1 MLHTISWMVT
11 REPEEARDRVHT
23 RILTWFLIGGVA
35 GGALMGAM
43 IAVVAGELFTV
54 IGSRTMI
61 FVAVAAVVAFAYAGR
76 AANLWHLPKP
86 QLPHQVPEAWRNIF
100 GLRFASFIYA
110 GGLGMIYLTRLGS
123 LAAYP
128 LALLLLGA
136 GRTPLAIIEMMAA
149 VGLVRAST
157 ALVLPVKGLDRMSGD
172 AVPTWLQKH
181 SKGMQRA
188 EVLVLVGL
196 ILLPIGMLLNRY
208 FI

>member
-11 REPEEARDRVHT
+11 REPEEARDRARP

-61 FVAVAAVVAFAYAGR
+61 FVVVAAVVAFAYAGR

-157 ALVLPVKGLDRMSGD
+157 VLVLPVRGLDRMSGD

>member
-11 REPEEARDRVHT
+11 REPEEARDRARA

-54 IGSRTMI
+54 IGSWTMI
-61 FVAVAAVVAFAYAGR
+61 FVAVAVVVAFAYAGR

-157 ALVLPVKGLDRMSGD
+157 VLVLPVRGLDRMSGD

>member
-11 REPEEARDRVHT
+11 REPEEARDRVRA

-43 IAVVAGELFTV
+43 IAVAAGELFTV
-54 IGSRTMI
+54 IGSRTTI
-61 FVAVAAVVAFAYAGR
+61 FVAIAAVVASAYAGR

-157 ALVLPVKGLDRMSGD
+157 SLALPVRGLDRLSGD

-181 SKGMQRA
+181 AKGMQRA

-196 ILLPIGMLLNRY
+196 ILLPILMLFNRY

>member
-11 REPEEARDRVHT
+11 REPEEARDRARA

-61 FVAVAAVVAFAYAGR
+61 FVVVAAVVAFAYAGR

-157 ALVLPVKGLDRMSGD
+157 ALVLPVRGLDRMSGD

>member
-11 REPEEARDRVHT
+11 REPEEARDSVRA

-43 IAVVAGELFTV
+43 IAVAAGELFHV
-54 IGSRTMI
+54 IGSRTTTFAAI
-61 FVAVAAVVAFAYAGR
+61 AAVVASAYAGR

-86 QLPHQVPEAWRNIF
+86 QLPHQVPEAWRNLF

-110 GGLGMIYLTRLGS
+110 GGLGMIYFTRLGS

-128 LALLLLGA
+128 LALLLLGM

-157 ALVLPVKGLDRMSGD
+157 ALVLPVRGLDRMSGD

-181 SKGMQRA
+181 SKAVQRG

-196 ILLPIGMLLNRY
+196 ILLPIGMLVNRY

>member
-1 MLHTISWMVT
+1 
-11 REPEEARDRVHT
+11 
-23 RILTWFLIGGVA
+23 
-35 GGALMGAM
+35 MGAM
-43 IAVVAGELFTV
+43 IAVAAGELFTV
-54 IGSRTMI
+54 IGSRTTI
-61 FVAVAAVVAFAYAGR
+61 FVAIAAVVASAYAGR

-157 ALVLPVKGLDRMSGD
+157 ALVLPVRGLDRMSGD

>member
-11 REPEEARDRVHT
+11 REPEGARDRVRA
-23 RILTWFLIGGVA
+23 RIVTWFLIGGIA

-43 IAVVAGELFTV
+43 IAVVARELFNV
-54 IGSRTMI
+54 IGSRTTI
-61 FVAVAAVVAFAYAGR
+61 FVAIAAVVASAYAGR

-110 GGLGMIYLTRLGS
+110 GGLGMIYFTRLGS

-136 GRTPLAIIEMMAA
+136 GRTPIAIIETMAA

-157 ALVLPVKGLDRMSGD
+157 VLVLPVRGLDRMSGD

-181 SKGMQRA
+181 SKAMQRG

-196 ILLPIGMLLNRY
+196 LLLPIGMLLNRY

>member
-1 MLHTISWMVT
+1 MVT
-11 REPEEARDRVHT
+11 REPEGARDRVRA
-23 RILTWFLIGGVA
+23 RIVTWFLIGGIA

-43 IAVVAGELFTV
+43 IAVVARELFNV
-54 IGSRTMI
+54 IGSRTTI
-61 FVAVAAVVAFAYAGR
+61 FVAIAAVVASAYAGR

-110 GGLGMIYLTRLGS
+110 GGLGMIYFTRLGS

-128 LALLLLGA
+128 LALLLLGM

-157 ALVLPVKGLDRMSGD
+157 ALVLPVRGLDRMSGD

-181 SKGMQRA
+181 SKAMQRG

-196 ILLPIGMLLNRY
+196 LLLPIGMLLNRY

>member
-11 REPEEARDRVHT
+11 REPEEARDRARA

-61 FVAVAAVVAFAYAGR
+61 FVVVAAVVAFAYAGR

-157 ALVLPVKGLDRMSGD
+157 VLVLPVRGLDRMSGD

>member
-11 REPEEARDRVHT
+11 REPEEARDRVRA

-43 IAVVAGELFTV
+43 VAAAAGELFTV
-54 IGSRTMI
+54 IGSRTTI
-61 FVAVAAVVAFAYAGR
+61 FVAIAAVVASAYAGR

-157 ALVLPVKGLDRMSGD
+157 ALVLPVRGLDRMSGD

-181 SKGMQRA
+181 AKGMQRA

-196 ILLPIGMLLNRY
+196 VLLPIAVLLNRY

>member
-11 REPEEARDRVHT
+11 REPEKARDRVRA

-43 IAVVAGELFTV
+43 IAAAAGELFTV
-54 IGSRTMI
+54 IGSRTTI
-61 FVAVAAVVAFAYAGR
+61 FVAIAAVVASAYAGR
-76 AANLWHLPKP
+76 AAGLWHLPKP

-128 LALLLLGA
+128 LALLLLGM

-157 ALVLPVKGLDRMSGD
+157 ALVLPVRGLDRMSGD

-196 ILLPIGMLLNRY
+196 ILLPIGMLLTRY
-208 FI
+208 LT

>member
-1 MLHTISWMVT
+1 MVT
-11 REPEEARDRVHT
+11 REPEEARDRVRA

-43 IAVVAGELFTV
+43 IAVVARELFNV
-54 IGSRTMI
+54 VGSRTTI
-61 FVAVAAVVAFAYAGR
+61 FVAIAAVVASAYAGR

-110 GGLGMIYLTRLGS
+110 GGLGMIYFTRLGS

-128 LALLLLGA
+128 LALLLLGM

-157 ALVLPVKGLDRMSGD
+157 ALVLPVRGLDRMSGD
-172 AVPTWLQKH
+172 AVPAWFQEH

-196 ILLPIGMLLNRY
+196 ILLPISMLLNRY

>member
-11 REPEEARDRVHT
+11 REPEEARDRARA

-61 FVAVAAVVAFAYAGR
+61 FVVVAAVVAFAYAGR

-157 ALVLPVKGLDRMSGD
+157 VLVLPVRGLDRMSSD

>member
-11 REPEEARDRVHT
+11 REPEEARDRARA

-100 GLRFASFIYA
+100 GPSFASFIYA
-110 GGLGMIYLTRLGS
+110 GGLGMIYFTRLGS

-149 VGLVRAST
+149 VGLARAST
-157 ALVLPVKGLDRMSGD
+157 ALVLPARGLDRMSGD

-181 SKGMQRA
+181 SKGVQRA

>member
-11 REPEEARDRVHT
+11 REPEESRDRVRA

-35 GGALMGAM
+35 GGALMGAI
-43 IAVVAGELFTV
+43 IAVAAGELSTV
-54 IGSRTMI
+54 IGSRMTI
-61 FVAVAAVVAFAYAGR
+61 FAAIAAVVASAYAGR

-86 QLPHQVPEAWRNIF
+86 QLRHQVPEAWRNVF
-100 GLRFASFIYA
+100 GPRFASFIYA

-157 ALVLPVKGLDRMSGD
+157 ALVLPVRGLDRMSGD
-172 AVPTWLQKH
+172 AVPTWLQNH

-188 EVLVLVGL
+188 EILVLVGL

-208 FI
+208 YI

>member
-11 REPEEARDRVHT
+11 REPEEARDRARA

-35 GGALMGAM
+35 GGALMGGM
-43 IAVVAGELFTV
+43 IAVCAGELFTV
-54 IGSRTMI
+54 IGSQTTI
-61 FVAVAAVVAFAYAGR
+61 FTAIAAVVASAYAGR

-157 ALVLPVKGLDRMSGD
+157 SLVLPVRGLDRMSGD

-181 SKGMQRA
+181 SEAVQRA
-188 EVLVLVGL
+188 EVLVLIGL
-196 ILLPIGMLLNRY
+196 LLLPIGMLLNRY

>member
-1 MLHTISWMVT
+1 MVT
-11 REPEEARDRVHT
+11 REPEEARDRVRA

-43 IAVVAGELFTV
+43 IAVAAGELFTV
-54 IGSRTMI
+54 IGSRTTI
-61 FVAVAAVVAFAYAGR
+61 FVATAAVVASAYAGR

-110 GGLGMIYLTRLGS
+110 GGLGMIYFTRLGS

-128 LALLLLGA
+128 LALLLLGM

-157 ALVLPVKGLDRMSGD
+157 ALVLPVRGLDRMSGD

-181 SKGMQRA
+181 SKAVQRA

>member
-11 REPEEARDRVHT
+11 REPEEARDRVRA

-43 IAVVAGELFTV
+43 IAVAAGELFTV
-54 IGSRTMI
+54 IGSRTTI
-61 FVAVAAVVAFAYAGR
+61 FVAIAAVVASAYAGR

-110 GGLGMIYLTRLGS
+110 GGLGMIYFTRLGS

-128 LALLLLGA
+128 LALLLLGM
-136 GRTPLAIIEMMAA
+136 GRIPLAIIEMMAA
-149 VGLVRAST
+149 VGLVRASA
-157 ALVLPVKGLDRMSGD
+157 ALVLPVRGLDRMSGD

-181 SKGMQRA
+181 SKAMQRG

-196 ILLPIGMLLNRY
+196 ILLPIGMLLTRY

>member
-1 MLHTISWMVT
+1 
-11 REPEEARDRVHT
+11 
-23 RILTWFLIGGVA
+23 
-35 GGALMGAM
+35 
-43 IAVVAGELFTV
+43 
-54 IGSRTMI
+54 
-61 FVAVAAVVAFAYAGR
+61 
-76 AANLWHLPKP
+76 
-86 QLPHQVPEAWRNIF
+86 
-100 GLRFASFIYA
+100 LRFASFIYA

-136 GRTPLAIIEMMAA
+136 GRTPLAIIEVMAA

-157 ALVLPVKGLDRMSGD
+157 ALVLPVRGLDRMSSD

-208 FI
+208 FV

>member
-11 REPEEARDRVHT
+11 REPEGARDRVRA
-23 RILTWFLIGGVA
+23 RIVTWFLIGGIA

-43 IAVVAGELFTV
+43 IAVVARELFNV
-54 IGSRTMI
+54 IGSRTTI
-61 FVAVAAVVAFAYAGR
+61 FVAIAAVVASAYAGR

-110 GGLGMIYLTRLGS
+110 GGLGMIYFTRLGS

-128 LALLLLGA
+128 LALLLLGM

-157 ALVLPVKGLDRMSGD
+157 ALVLPVRGLDRMSGD

-181 SKGMQRA
+181 SKAMQRG

-196 ILLPIGMLLNRY
+196 LLLPIGMLLNRY

>member
-1 MLHTISWMVT
+1 MVT
-11 REPEEARDRVHT
+11 REPEEARDRVRA

-54 IGSRTMI
+54 IGSGTTI
-61 FVAVAAVVAFAYAGR
+61 FVAIAAVVASAYAGR

-100 GLRFASFIYA
+100 GPRFASFTYA

-157 ALVLPVKGLDRMSGD
+157 ALVLPLRGLDRKSGD

-181 SKGMQRA
+181 SKGMQHA

-196 ILLPIGMLLNRY
+196 ILLPIGMLLKRY
-208 FI
+208 FM

>member
-11 REPEEARDRVHT
+11 REPEGARDRVRA
-23 RILTWFLIGGVA
+23 RIVTWFLIGGVA

-43 IAVVAGELFTV
+43 IAVAAGELFTV
-54 IGSRTMI
+54 IGSRTTI
-61 FVAVAAVVAFAYAGR
+61 FVAIAAIVASAYAGR

-100 GLRFASFIYA
+100 GLKFASFIYA

-136 GRTPLAIIEMMAA
+136 GGTPVAIIEMMAA

-157 ALVLPVKGLDRMSGD
+157 ALVLPVRGLDRMSGD

-181 SKGMQRA
+181 SKAVQRA
-188 EVLVLVGL
+188 EVLVLLGL